1 MDCATLR
8 YSEECLTAMPLRRRS
23 LASAGRTGLRPIL
36 VWLAAGL
43 LFLAPTPNCVGQIVA
58 ISDPNL
64 EQAIREAL
72 NKPSGDLTTED
83 TQGLTALFAPN
94 RGITTLDGFNT
105 ASNLVIL
112 DLNYNALSSASL
124 GPGFPRLEHAKF
136 RGNGMTNFTAT
147 GPLPSLDHL
156 ELSENMLTN
165 VAFLQ
170 QTPLMTYL
178 ELDYN
183 ELASFDPGPG
193 LDGLIWLN
201 LAFNY
206 IQNLDFVARL
216 PQLQDLFL
224 DDNGLTNVVFP
235 GPLTNLTYLTLDVN
249 RISDLTFLTLLPNL
263 QRLELAANI
272 AERYVLPAGLTNLQF
287 LNLGENHLT
296 NVVLA
301 ADLTNLTTL
310 YIDDNRFSELPDL
323 RSQYSLQSL
332 DLSLNQFTQITIP
345 YSLTNLV
352 TLKVVSDPLKQLIL
366 PEVLATNSLAA
377 LVKDLTNQGVSVLT
391 YPFPP
396 LLRRPT
402 QTPGTF
408 QFDLLGPPGIYDVL
422 HSTDMSSWRPDGVA
436 TNLAV
441 SLSYTNSVPAI
452 AGSAYYRV
460 RLE

>member
-1 MDCATLR
+1 MTGR
-8 YSEECLTAMPLRRRS
+8 YSPLKPAKCS
-23 LASAGRTGLRPIL
+23 GVLP
-36 VWLAAGL
+36 VWIRVVFGL
-43 LFLAPTPNCVGQIVA
+43 LFLAQVSECTGQVIV
-58 ISDPNL
+58 ISDPSL

-72 NKPSGDLTTED
+72 NKPSGDLTTD
-83 TQGLTALFAPN
+83 DMQGLTALYAPN
-94 RGITTLDGFNT
+94 RGITTLDGFNV
-105 ASNLVIL
+105 ASNLVLL
-112 DLNYNALSSASL
+112 DLNYNALSSVAL
-124 GPGFPRLEHAKF
+124 GPGFPKLQHAKL

-147 GPLPSLDHL
+147 GPLASLYHL
-156 ELSENMLTN
+156 ELSENQITN

-183 ELASFDPGPG
+183 ELSNFDPGPG

-224 DDNGLTNVVFP
+224 DDNGLTNIVFP

-249 RISDLTFLTLLPNL
+249 RIQDLTFLTLLPNL
-263 QRLELAANI
+263 EQLELAANV
-272 AERYVLPAGLTNLQF
+272 AEQYVLPAGLTNLLF

-296 NVVLA
+296 NVVLG

-310 YIDDNRFSELPDL
+310 YIDDNRFTGLPELLPL
-323 RSQYSLQSL
+323 YSLRSL
-332 DLSLNQFTQITIP
+332 DLSLNQFTQVTIP

-352 TLKVVSDPLKQLIL
+352 TLKVASDPLNQLIL
-366 PEVLATNSLAA
+366 PEVVATNSLAS
-377 LVKDLTNQGVSVLT
+377 LVKDLTNAGVSVLT

-396 LLRRPT
+396 LLRLPA

-408 QFDLLGPPGIYDVL
+408 QFELHGPPGIYDVL
-422 HSTDMSSWRPDGVA
+422 GSTDMRWWAVEGRA
-436 TNLAV
+436 TNLTV
-441 SLSYTNSVPAI
+441 SLGYTNSASTPPV
-452 AGSAYYRV
+452 AGFYRV
-460 RLE
+460 RMK